1 MKRLRL
7 GHLTA
12 ISPLCVVLA
21 GCGAGVGGSDAAKP
35 TATKQAGAKVQEK
48 GKRETKAPA
57 PTTPADFLDL
67 ADKAMAAEPGWTF
80 AVKGDEDL
88 TFQGQESGATYE
100 ATVSRTGE
108 PEALRSQGVITSSK
122 GVRKAEKVF
131 VVGGSTYV
139 KEGTAAWKKGAS
151 TDPAMENKV
160 EDPVAAIDAYRGY
173 LKAGNKDVAAVKK
186 GDTAELQVKL
196 QRSRLKDIQ
205 DRAYVKT
212 AVRELEPVLTQLQ
225 GAGVATGKS
234 QITLARLN
242 ETLALDARTGR
253 IKAHRL
259 GFTFLIPHN
268 GGYITYRQDVS
279 EVNHGV
285 FKGSISLPVGVG

>member
-7 GHLTA
+7 GYLTA
-12 ISPLCVVLA
+12 ISPLCVMLA
-21 GCGAGVGGSDAAKP
+21 GCGAGVGSDTAKP
-35 TATKQAGAKVQEK
+35 TATKQADAKVQQKAK
-48 GKRETKAPA
+48 GEAEAPA

-80 AVKGDEDL
+80 AVEGDEAL
-88 TFQGQESGATYE
+88 TLEEQESGASYE
-100 ATVSRTGE
+100 ATVSRTGK

-122 GVRKAEKVF
+122 GVQKAEKVF
-131 VVGGSTYV
+131 VVGGTTYV

-160 EDPVAAIDAYRGY
+160 EDSVAAVDAYRGY
-173 LKAGNKDVAAVKK
+173 LKAGSKDVAVVKK
-186 GDTAELQVKL
+186 GDTAELQVRI
-196 QRSRLKDIQ
+196 QPSSLKDIQ
-205 DRAYVKT
+205 DRAYVKP
-212 AVRELEPVLTQLQ
+212 AVRELDSVLTQLQ
-225 GAGVATGKS
+225 GAGVAADKS

-242 ETLALDARTGR
+242 ETLTLDARTGR

-268 GGYITYRQDVS
+268 GGYINYRQDVS
-279 EVNHGV
+279 EVNRGV
-285 FKGSISLPVGVG
+285 FKGSISLPVGLG

>member
-7 GHLTA
+7 GYLTA
-12 ISPLCVVLA
+12 ISPLCVMLA
-21 GCGAGVGGSDAAKP
+21 GCGAGVGGSDTAKA
-35 TATKQAGAKVQEK
+35 TATKQADAKVQQKAK
-48 GKRETKAPA
+48 GEAEAPA

-80 AVKGDEDL
+80 AVKGDEAL
-88 TFQGQESGATYE
+88 TLEEQESGASYE
-100 ATVSRTGE
+100 ATVSRTGK

-122 GVRKAEKVF
+122 GVQKAEKVF
-131 VVGGSTYV
+131 VVGGTTYV

-160 EDPVAAIDAYRGY
+160 EDSVAAIDAYRGY
-173 LKAGNKDVAAVKK
+173 LKAGSKDVAVVKK
-186 GDTAELQVKL
+186 GDTAELQVRI
-196 QRSRLKDIQ
+196 QPSSLKDIQ
-205 DRAYVKT
+205 DRAYVKP
-212 AVRELEPVLTQLQ
+212 AVRELDSVLTQLQ
-225 GAGVATGKS
+225 GAGVTTGKS

-242 ETLALDARTGR
+242 ETLTLDARTGR

-268 GGYITYRQDVS
+268 GGYINYRQDVS
-279 EVNHGV
+279 EVNRGV
-285 FKGSISLPVGVG
+285 FKGSISLPVGLG